1 MEPAEFWVQVAT
13 HPLSIAI
20 GESWWFPLIE
30 SIHVLAAAL
39 VVGAIVTVD
48 VRLLGLAARR
58 YDVSRIVKEI
68 VPWSQS
74 AFAVSVITGAALF
87 ITSADRYV
95 DNPAFLVKLVLLG
108 LAGINIAVFHL
119 HTFRTVADWEQASPA
134 PFKARCAGAVS
145 LVAWTGVMLA
155 GRWIGHLL

>member
-1 MEPAEFWVQVAT
+1 MDPTDFWVRVAE

-20 GESWWFPLIE
+20 GGSWWFPLIE
-30 SIHVLAAAL
+30 SIHVLAAVL
-39 VVGAIVTVD
+39 VFGSILTVD
-48 VRLLGLAARR
+48 LRLLGLAARR
-58 YDVSRIVKEI
+58 YDVSRIVREL

-87 ITSADRYV
+87 ITSADRYIG
-95 DNPAFLVKLVLLG
+95 NPAFLVKLVLLV

-119 HTFRTVADWEQASPA
+119 RTFRTVADWERAPSA
-134 PFKARCAGAVS
+134 PFRAKLAGAAS
-145 LVAWTGVMLA
+145 LGIWAGVMLA